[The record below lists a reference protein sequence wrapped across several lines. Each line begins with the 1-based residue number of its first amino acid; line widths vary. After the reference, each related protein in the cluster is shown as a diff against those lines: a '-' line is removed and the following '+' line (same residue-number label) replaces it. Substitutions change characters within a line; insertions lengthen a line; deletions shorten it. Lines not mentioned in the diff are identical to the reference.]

1 MEKKS
6 RLMLAQI
13 DNVAGEALGFALEQ
27 IMGLGANNVQL
38 ISTITK
44 KGRPGKILL
53 IDADAALEDTLATY
67 LARELKVSGYQR
79 IDTSHVFQ
87 EITFSEKDIIVAV
100 NGTRESFP
108 CMVKILGD
116 PAVPLSLEIEHD
128 FIADLQRVLK
138 DRYDYLISLV
148 ELRSLIEVK
157 LRGPERSVNIEIN
170 KV

>member
-1 MEKKS
+1 MENKS

-27 IMGLGANNVQL
+27 IMDLGANNVQL

-53 IDADAALEDTLATY
+53 IDADVALENTLATY

-87 EITFSEKDIIVAV
+87 KITFSEKDIIVAV

-116 PAVPLSLEIEHD
+116 PADPLSLDIEHD
-128 FIADLQRVLK
+128 FLTDLQKVLK

-148 ELRSLIEVK
+148 ELRSLIEVN